1 MKTKKSIDKKMNQ
14 IRQELDDNSDQVDHH
29 FAQDQGIDTQE
40 DTRILQDLQTQW
52 KTGARFGGQLDLEA
66 AITLIRDMES
76 EDHEVRIHAALQF
89 AEMKRDA
96 IAPLLYVLRSQLQ
109 SILNFRES
117 ACEVLIRL
125 QEAGDLNFDE
135 VEVLE
140 GLEEMIADIDM
151 LFVVQTA
158 LETFQE

>member
-1 MKTKKSIDKKMNQ
+1 MTAKKSMHKRLKLTRQ
-14 IRQELDDNSDQVDHH
+14 ISEDHGSELPDHH
-29 FAQDQGIDTQE
+29 IAQNQDIYSQDTGI
-40 DTRILQDLQTQW
+40 LHDLQEHW
-52 KTGARFGGQLDLEA
+52 KPGGYFKDGLDLAA
-66 AITLIRDMES
+66 AIKLIRDMEN
-76 EDHEVRIHAALQF
+76 EDHEIRINAAQKF
-89 AEMKRDA
+89 SEMNRDA
-96 IAPLLYVLRSQLQ
+96 IAPLLLVLKSQLQ

-158 LETFQE
+158 LETFRE